1 MPKLGDKISKGAE
14 DTEKIAKEFLDKIT
28 SPQPLSKI
36 TWRGATVVGLSGD
49 LGTGKTTFTQF
60 VAKSLGVK
68 TKVNSPTF
76 VIMKRYTLTPTLSR
90 KGEGAPS
97 PFRRRRGMRFKNLF
111 HIDAYRL
118 KNEKELLHLGWE
130 EIISNP
136 ENIIFIEW
144 PELVAKAMPK
154 KHHKISIKHIKEGH
168 RKFKFSGVGHL
179 GSLVSNTRK

>member
-1 MPKLGDKISKGAE
+1 MNHISKSSE

-28 SPQPLSKI
+28 NGFPL
-36 TWRGATVVGLSGD
+36 TRGTKGVVSRACVVGLTGD

-76 VIMKRYTLTPTLSR
+76 VIMKRYSLPL
-90 KGEGAPS
+90 
-97 PFRRRRGMRFKNLF
+97 RRGSARRARGFKKVGRKFKNLF

-118 KNEKELLHLGWE
+118 KNEKELFHLGWE

-136 ENIIFIEW
+136 ENLVFIEW

-154 KHHKISIKHIKEGH
+154 KHYKISIKHLPRRSGAKAGTKEGH
-168 RKFKFSGVGHL
+168 RKFGIKFS
-179 GSLVSNTRK
+179 S